1 MWENNVKEIM
11 YRVLHAKTIYMYIM
25 GIDFFRLA
33 ISRNKC
39 LENDAMHTRQING
52 RKKLSEHCRQRQLT
66 LR

>member
-1 MWENNVKEIM
+1 M
-11 YRVLHAKTIYMYIM
+11 YRVLHAIAIYIM

-39 LENDAMHTRQING
+39 LENDAMHTKRING
-52 RKKLSEHCRQRQLT
+52 TKKLSEHCRQWQFT

>member
-11 YRVLHAKTIYMYIM
+11 YRVLHAKAMYITD
-25 GIDFFRLA
+25 IDFFRLA

-52 RKKLSEHCRQRQLT
+52 RKKLSKHCRQWQLT